1 MSIDDQAS
9 TSIVEGFNCTH
20 GQPLGVIALAG
31 GEEGLEGVVGGDDE
45 AGGVDEELSGDV
57 EEDKEEVEGAE
68 AENNVDLGNVGL
80 LLKLL
85 QLRVLGQLLVE
96 LGQVELGCSGGQSVC
111 DTLGKATTIA
121 ALAQADSC
129 DYTTTTYPCPG
140 WNLLGRSYWRSAGVV
155 GGMWYVG
162 EEVQRFRGGC
172 LD

>member
-121 ALAQADSC
+121 ALARADSC
-129 DYTTTTYPCPG
+129 DCDYDYDYDVPLSWMEPPWALILAVC
-140 WNLLGRSYWRSAGVV
+140 GRSG
-155 GGMWYVG
+155 WYVVCG
-162 EEVQRFRGGC
+162 
-172 LD
+172 

>member
-96 LGQVELGCSGGQSVC
+96 LGQVELGCSGGQSVR

-129 DYTTTTYPCPG
+129 DCDYDYDYDVPLSWMEPPWALILAVC
-140 WNLLGRSYWRSAGVV
+140 GRSG
-155 GGMWYVG
+155 WYVVCG
-162 EEVQRFRGGC
+162 
-172 LD
+172 